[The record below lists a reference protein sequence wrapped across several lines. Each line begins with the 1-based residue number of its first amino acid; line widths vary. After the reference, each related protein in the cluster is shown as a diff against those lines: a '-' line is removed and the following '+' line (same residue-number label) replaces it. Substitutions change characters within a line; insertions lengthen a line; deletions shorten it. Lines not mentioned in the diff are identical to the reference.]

1 MEFQVREDVSGLREI
16 WEWVQSEVILNPKNS
31 VDREFESISRIFER
45 DNRSPLADI
54 LREQQAE
61 FLDLLGSRLSELRDE
76 PEADEE
82 AGEPEPAVESIER
95 SLEGLLQGA
104 TNMLETPIR
113 LLDERVLPIIRE
125 PVEIIEQEIKKTG
138 IVESIKG
145 FFRSLFR

>member
-1 MEFQVREDVSGLREI
+1 MSGLREI
-16 WEWVQSEVILNPKNS
+16 IEWVEREVILNPKNS
-31 VDREFESISRIFER
+31 IDREFESISRIFER
-45 DNRSPLADI
+45 DNRLPLADI
-54 LREQQAE
+54 LRDDQAE
-61 FLDLLGSRLSELRDE
+61 FLDFLGSRLSELRDE

-82 AGEPEPAVESIER
+82 AGAPEPAAESIER

-113 LLDERVLPIIRE
+113 LFDERVLPMIRE

-138 IVESIKG
+138 IIETVKG